1 MSNVHAFAAVT
12 GLCRRP
18 RAAAAVDRA
27 IRHGY
32 TGKYVCRGFQAAHAM
47 VDALLKSQKNGWIE
61 QRIAANVQK
70 MR

>member
-1 MSNVHAFAAVT
+1 MSNVHAFAAD
-12 GLCRRP
+12 

-32 TGKYVCRGFQAAHAM
+32 TSKYVCRGYQAAHAM
-47 VDALLKSQKNGWIE
+47 VDALIKSQNNGWME
-61 QRIAANVQK
+61 KRIAANVQK